1 MNYIP
6 LQVNA
11 MTKET
16 YSRRMWQIALPAIIT
31 NISIPLLG
39 LVDSFM
45 MGHMPGPMYLGA
57 IALGAM
63 IISILYNSVN
73 FLRMATIGLTAQA
86 SGANK
91 TDLIPKIYL
100 RASLIAVLIGLGF
113 IILQIPV
120 AQMVFSLTGAEPAV
134 EALAREYFLI
144 RIWGAPFA
152 LMNFVAMG
160 WLLGLHKAKIALW
173 IQLFMNVSNILLN
186 IFFVYGLGMDIDGVA
201 LGTVL
206 SEVMAG
212 LLAFWIISKQ
222 CKKLFGYKVWRA
234 EARRGLFN
242 RKEFIKLF
250 ILNRDIFIRTACLTI
265 SLSAFTI
272 LGAGMGTMI
281 LAANAILMN
290 LQMVT
295 SYGLDGFAQ
304 AAEVLVGKEVG
315 RKSRKGLHKAVMTSG
330 KWALAT
336 SVFFSLIYLIFGDIF
351 INILTNIPDIRST
364 AGDYLIWVIILP
376 VISIWCFHFDGIF
389 IGATAA
395 KYMRNSMVIS
405 TVIYIASLVIFL
417 PIWQN
422 HGLWLS
428 YSIFMAA
435 RAITLARE
443 YPKITRL

>member
-1 MNYIP
+1 
-6 LQVNA
+6 
-11 MTKET
+11 MTQET

-45 MGHMPGPMYLGA
+45 MGHMPDPMYLGA

-63 IISILYNSVN
+63 IISILYHSVN

-86 SGANK
+86 SGANEV
-91 TDLIPKIYL
+91 TLIPRIYL

-113 IILQIPV
+113 ITMQIPV
-120 AQMVFSLTGAEPAV
+120 AQMIFSLTGAEPAV

-152 LMNFVAMG
+152 LMNFVAVG
-160 WLLGLHKAKIALW
+160 WLLGLHKAKLALW

-212 LLAFWIISKQ
+212 LLAFWLVAKHN
-222 CKKLFGYKVWRA
+222 KKLFGYNVWGA

-242 RKEFIKLF
+242 RQAFVKLF
-250 ILNRDIFIRTACLTI
+250 ILNRDIFIRTVCLTV

-272 LGAGMGTMI
+272 LGAGMGTKI

-295 SYGLDGFAQ
+295 SFGLDGFAQ

-336 SVFFSLIYLIFGDIF
+336 SVFFSLIYLLFGDIF
-351 INILTNIPDIRST
+351 INILTNIQDIRNT
-364 AGDYLIWVIILP
+364 AAEYLIWVIILP

-405 TVIYIASLVIFL
+405 TVIYIASLIIFL

-443 YPKITRL
+443 YPKISRL